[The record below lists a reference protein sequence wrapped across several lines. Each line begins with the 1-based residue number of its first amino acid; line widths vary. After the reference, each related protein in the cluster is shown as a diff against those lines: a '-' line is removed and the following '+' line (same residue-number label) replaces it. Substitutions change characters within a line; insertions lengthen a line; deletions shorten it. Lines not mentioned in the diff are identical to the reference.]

1 MADLDTGLSALSS
14 RPKGFRRGD
23 DFLRVH
29 QSLNGKIIDNEKLY
43 EKISR
48 KQNFSGGKKR
58 HPARAIKKAARAAH
72 FFIKPSAIFNPNP
85 AFLPLCK
92 CLILLVGTRGFEPQ
106 V

>member
-1 MADLDTGLSALSS
+1 VRAQAG
-14 RPKGFRRGD
+14 RGD

-43 EKISR
+43 EKIST

-72 FFIKPSAIFNPNP
+72 FFSNHLQFSTQIPPFCHSVSA
-85 AFLPLCK
+85 
-92 CLILLVGTRGFEPQ
+92 
-106 V
+106 